1 MADQFSMMASEKGFS
16 PAEIEILRTTS
27 KLEGFSEL
35 EYKQRYQGPIID
47 VLDHTHRY
55 GFETNERH
63 ENLPTGKE
71 LVEIRK
77 TAGVKHTIM
86 ANRPN
91 SYKAIKKRNAP
102 EDPITFASHF
112 ESVSALCPAD
122 FIALAAK
129 GYMELAKQDFNS
141 NKNKLEKGLCL
152 GFGEAGVIHYNKS
165 LKVPAKGKSVRQ
177 QGEILS
183 HLDNSY
189 IIDMLKIANKYKKVV
204 HIHIEPNFSPRGV
217 NREDEVVKFYKNSC
231 ATYKNV
237 KFVLSH
243 NAMLPPKIL
252 GEIFNYCKNVF
263 TQFKIMH
270 GGWGMYWRF
279 HDLNIINDFDLKLH
293 KRWAHI
299 IKSHSDRFMFGA
311 DFKIR
316 RSKRISYEETI
327 RRAREVI
334 AGLDPDIQREIMFD
348 NANRIYDLRI
358 NWQPH

>member
-1 MADQFSMMASEKGFS
+1 M
-16 PAEIEILRTTS
+16 
-27 KLEGFSEL
+27 EL

-55 GFETNERH
+55 GLETNGRYW
-63 ENLPTGKE
+63 NLPTGKE
-71 LVEIRK
+71 LVEIRIS
-77 TAGVKHTIM
+77 AGVKHTII
-86 ANRPN
+86 ANRPG
-91 SYKAIKKRNAP
+91 SYQAIKKGNAP

-112 ESVSALCPAD
+112 ESVSALCPAN

-129 GYMELAKQDFNS
+129 GYMELAEQDFNL

-152 GFGEAGVIHYNKS
+152 GFGEAGVSHYNKS
-165 LKVPAKGKSVRQ
+165 MKVPHQGKSVRQ
-177 QGEILS
+177 QGEVLS
-183 HLDNSY
+183 QLDNSY

-204 HIHIEPNFSPRGV
+204 HFHIEPNFSPRGV
-217 NREDEVVKFYKNSC
+217 KREDEVFRFYKNSC
-231 ATYKNV
+231 VTYKNV

-243 NAMLPPKIL
+243 NAMLTPKIL
-252 GEIFNYCKNVF
+252 GEMSNYCKNVF

-299 IKSHSDRFMFGA
+299 IKLHSDRFMFGA

-316 RSKRISYEETI
+316 R
-327 RRAREVI
+327 
-334 AGLDPDIQREIMFD
+334 
-348 NANRIYDLRI
+348 
-358 NWQPH
+358 